1 MLSPAIR
8 WVAAGG
14 PIATGWAAWWLALEQ
29 PLAQLFLTTLGS
41 LVGALPV
48 KTADKSV
55 WVCLSFCWFSLLP
68 LPQLFHHLANIFL
81 HAYHVSRAVRSWGC
95 IRRHADTAPPSPCSG
110 QSSEQLQPH
119 VGALPRRKGVRNSV
133 SCEGVSKPKTSK
145 GLMPRSVGRGH
156 SREPD
161 SNACFRGT
169 AGLQYCCKQ

>member
-29 PLAQLFLTTLGS
+29 PLAQLLLTTLGS
-41 LVGALPV
+41 LVGALPM

-68 LPQLFHHLANIFL
+68 PPQLFHHLANIFL
-81 HAYHVSRAVRSWGC
+81 HACRSWGC
-95 IRRHADTAPPSPCSG
+95 IRHRADTAPPSACSG
-110 QSSEQLQPH
+110 RSSEQLQPH
-119 VGALPRRKGVRNSV
+119 VGALPRRKRVRNSV
-133 SCEGVSKPKTSK
+133 SCEGVSKRKNQQ
-145 GLMPRSVGRGH
+145 GAHARSVGRGH